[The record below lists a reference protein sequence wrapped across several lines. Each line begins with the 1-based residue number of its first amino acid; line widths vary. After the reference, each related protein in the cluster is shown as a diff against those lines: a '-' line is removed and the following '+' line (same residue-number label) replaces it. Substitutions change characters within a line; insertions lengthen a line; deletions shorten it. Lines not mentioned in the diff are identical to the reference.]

1 MQAEIARSV
10 EEKISQVT
18 AETREKEEMHARLR
32 IEFEN
37 LSKDISR

>member
-10 EEKISQVT
+10 DEKIGQIT
-18 AETREKEEMHARLR
+18 AETKEKEELHARLR
-32 IEFEN
+32 IEFDN